1 MKRCGRNLV
10 FVFDLD
16 KTLGYFTQVAIFIEG
31 IEHYIGRKLKK
42 KEVYKVFDLFPEMFR
57 PDTMNILKYLK
68 QLKHKLK
75 CVKVL
80 IYTNNIGPKSWVYS
94 IKNYIE
100 KKLKYKL
107 FDRTIAAWKVD
118 GKIYEKCRTSH
129 EKKYTDLLNCGKLK
143 KTDKICFLDDMKHP
157 HMINNNVKY
166 LHLNAYKHD
175 ISFTQMCKTFLKS
188 SIGKLI
194 KKNEH
199 QKFIIKFMKFAKT
212 DPFGFTYIESEISSR
227 TGYKKQI
234 LSKLKLFV
242 KENKHNVSRKKKK
255 NTKKKTRKKSKKSGG
270 FFW

>member
-31 IEHYIGRKLKK
+31 IEHYICRKLKK

-212 DPFGFTYIESEISSR
+212 DPFGFTYIESKISSR
-227 TGYKKQI
+227 TGYKRQI
-234 LSKLKLFV
+234 LKELKLFV
-242 KENKHNVSRKKKK
+242 KENKHNISRKKKRKRKTSK
-255 NTKKKTRKKSKKSGG
+255 NKTRKLGG
-270 FFW
+270 FW

>member
-1 MKRCGRNLV
+1 MKKCVKNLV

-16 KTLGYFTQVAIFIEG
+16 KTMGYFTQVAVFIEG
-31 IEHYIGRKLKK
+31 IEHFIGRKLKK
-42 KEVYKVFDLFPEMFR
+42 NEIYKTFDLFPEMFR
-57 PDTMNILKYLK
+57 PDMMNILKYLK
-68 QLKHKLK
+68 QLKKKKK

-118 GKIYEKCRTSH
+118 GKVYEKCRTSH
-129 EKKYTDLLNCGKLK
+129 EKKYTDLLKCGKLK

-157 HMINNNVKY
+157 HMIHANVKY
-166 LHLNAYKHD
+166 LHLEAYKHD
-175 ISFTQMCKTFLKS
+175 IQFTKMCKTFLKS
-188 SIGKLI
+188 PFGKLI

-212 DPFGFTYIESEISSR
+212 DPLGFRYIESQTSSR
-227 TGYKKQI
+227 KGYKKLI
-234 LSKLKLFV
+234 LSTLKLFV
-242 KENKHNVSRKKKK
+242 KENKHNISRKKKRKVK
-255 NTKKKTRKKSKKSGG
+255 NKTRKLGG
-270 FFW
+270 FW

>member
-1 MKRCGRNLV
+1 MKKCVGNLV

-31 IEHYIGRKLKK
+31 VEHYLGRKLKK
-42 KEVYKVFDLFPEMFR
+42 NEVYKIFDLFPEMFR

-100 KKLKYKL
+100 KKMKYKL

-157 HMINNNVKY
+157 HMINNNVNY
-166 LHLNAYKHD
+166 LHLKGYKHD
-175 ISFTQMCKTFLKS
+175 IPFTKMCKTFLTS

-199 QKFIIKFMKFAKT
+199 QKFITKFMKFAKT
-212 DPFGFTYIESEISSR
+212 DPFGFTYIESQVSSR
-227 TGYKKQI
+227 VGYKRQI
-234 LSKLKLFV
+234 LSYLKKFV
-242 KENKHNVSRKKKK
+242 KDNKHNISRKKRKK
-255 NTKKKTRKKSKKSGG
+255 RKTSKNRTRKLGG
-270 FFW
+270 FW

>member
-1 MKRCGRNLV
+1 MKKCVGNLV

-31 IEHYIGRKLKK
+31 VEHYLGRKLKK
-42 KEVYKVFDLFPEMFR
+42 NEVYKIFDLFPEMFR

-100 KKLKYKL
+100 KKMKYKL

-118 GKIYEKCRTSH
+118 GKVYEKCRTSH
-129 EKKYTDLLNCGKLK
+129 EKKYNDLLNCGKLK

-157 HMINNNVKY
+157 HMINNNVNY
-166 LHLNAYKHD
+166 LHLKGYKHD
-175 ISFTQMCKTFLKS
+175 IPFTKMCKTFLSS

-212 DPFGFTYIESEISSR
+212 DPFGFTYIESTISSR
-227 TGYKKQI
+227 VGYKRQI
-234 LSKLKLFV
+234 LSHLKKFV
-242 KENKHNVSRKKKK
+242 KDNKHNISRKKRRKRKTSK
-255 NTKKKTRKKSKKSGG
+255 NRTRKLGG
-270 FFW
+270 FW